1 MPPGAPVP
9 ANELSPE
16 LMQTAAKNDRKR
28 TIVNS
33 IRGFVSFAIF
43 VATVVIAALL
53 INQFIFQSYY
63 VDGTSMTPT
72 LQNNDRLI
80 IDKTGKTIA
89 GIEGKAYVPNRG
101 DVVIL
106 GSSIMDQYG
115 HDEQLIKRVI
125 GLPGETIDIQD
136 GIVTIK
142 NAAHPNGFNA
152 DQELGLHLAATYSD
166 GSLEVKIPDNS
177 VFVMGDNRI
186 QNGSFDS
193 RAFGSV
199 PTTKVQGRLALR
211 IFPFNQI
218 RTF

>member
-1 MPPGAPVP
+1 MSNGGAP
-9 ANELSPE
+9 ASNEPSPE
-16 LMQTAAKNDRKR
+16 LMRTAAKNDRKR
-28 TIVNS
+28 SIVNS

-101 DVVIL
+101 DIVIL
-106 GSSIMDQYG
+106 DSSIMDQYG

-142 NAAHPNGFNA
+142 NAAHPDGFNA
-152 DQELGLHLAATYSD
+152 NQELGLHLASTYSD
-166 GSLEVKIPDNS
+166 GPLEVKIPAGC
-177 VFVMGDNRI
+177 VFVMGDNRV

-193 RAFGSV
+193 RSFGAV
-199 PTTKVQGRLALR
+199 PTTKIQGRLALR
-211 IFPFNQI
+211 IFPFNQV